1 MKIGGNRIRLM
12 TPTNHYFKF
21 VKTGT
26 ALILLSSIVLGI
38 FLIKAWLALP
48 ESSSTD
54 TPQKAE
60 LPTWKNQ
67 KLSPDTDWKV
77 FVAASVNSEKAV
89 GTLAKRFRL
98 AGTYFVYSSDGKNA
112 RKAILDDLQ
121 SDTQHIVSE
130 DDRVGHVK
138 VVQVFRNRIVLRDK
152 THQEELWM
160 SFSQLGDGSGDDQNG
175 SAKAGDGEAFGSKK
189 NNRFGVQQTG
199 KRRWVMDRKKLMD
212 YYQELM
218 DDPERLVQV
227 FDSLKPL
234 YNEESKITGYQL
246 GVEGESEFFD
256 AVGFKEGDVVRSVNS
271 IPMANRRR
279 AEYFIKE
286 FVNDRSNAFV
296 LKVERGGTEEK
307 FIYQVR

>member
-12 TPTNHYFKF
+12 TLANHYFKF
-21 VKTGT
+21 LKTGS
-26 ALILLSSIVLGI
+26 AVILILSIVLSI
-38 FLIKAWLALP
+38 FLVKAWLALP
-48 ESSSTD
+48 KVSSTD
-54 TPQKAE
+54 TPKKAE
-60 LPTWKNQ
+60 LPTWTNQ
-67 KLSPDTDWKV
+67 TLSPEIDWKV
-77 FVAASVNSEKAV
+77 FVAASEENKKAV

-130 DDRVGHVK
+130 DDRIGHVK
-138 VVQVFRNRIVLRDK
+138 VMQVFRNRIVLRDK

-160 SFSQLGDGSGDDQNG
+160 SFARLGDGSDGDSSSSSKVGDADQ
-175 SAKAGDGEAFGSKK
+175 FGSKES
-189 NNRFGVQQTG
+189 NRFGVQQTG
-199 KRRWVMDRKKLMD
+199 KRRWIMNRKKLMD

-234 YNEESKITGYQL
+234 YNEDSKITGYQL
-246 GVEGESEFFD
+246 GVEGESEFFA

-271 IPMANRRR
+271 IPMENRRR

-296 LKVERGGTEEK
+296 LKIERGGNEEK